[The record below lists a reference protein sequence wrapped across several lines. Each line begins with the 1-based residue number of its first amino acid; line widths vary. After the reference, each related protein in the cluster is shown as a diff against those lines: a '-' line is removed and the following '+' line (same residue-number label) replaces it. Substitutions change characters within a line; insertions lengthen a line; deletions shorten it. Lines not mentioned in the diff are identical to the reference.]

1 MVNKKTIEPY
11 IENLAEKEASAT
23 SICEFFKGF

>member
-1 MVNKKTIEPY
+1 MVSKKTIKPC
-11 IENLAEKEASAT
+11 IENLEEKEASAT